1 MVEGI
6 IGFSDMLS
14 IAQTIGIVGTVVLTL
29 IFSKRHIQSLSSHQ
43 QTSVLNY
50 LDEKVRKMIEIKIE
64 NHQSKKSSISSLS
77 CGSVIYL
84 TKRYY

>member
-14 IAQTIGIVGTVVLTL
+14 IPQTIGIVGTVVLTL

-50 LDEKVRKMIEIKIE
+50 LDEKVRKMIEIIIE
-64 NHQSKKSSISSLS
+64 NHQSKKSSINLKNHQMS
-77 CGSVIYL
+77 
-84 TKRYY
+84 

>member
-29 IFSKRHIQSLSSHQ
+29 IFSKRHIRSLSSHQ
-43 QTSVLNY
+43 QIVFSMTY
-50 LDEKVRKMIEIKIE
+50 EKVRKMIEIIIE
-64 NHQSKKSSISSLS
+64 NHQSKKSSINLKNHQMS
-77 CGSVIYL
+77 
-84 TKRYY
+84 

>member
-50 LDEKVRKMIEIKIE
+50 LDEKVRKMIEIIIE
-64 NHQSKKSSISSLS
+64 NHQSKKPSINLKNHQMS
-77 CGSVIYL
+77 
-84 TKRYY
+84 